1 MTVMTDYL
9 INLPPR
15 LRGRTVRSKRKKPY
29 NSRVWLQ
36 AGAENCAFM
45 QSHFS
50 ECNSWFDA
58 SIDIADCNR
67 KVHIHAL
74 SNETEKDKRDFIKKL
89 RVITTE
95 IDKLVKK
102 IEGSIK

>member
-1 MTVMTDYL
+1 MIESL

-15 LRGRTVRSKRKKPY
+15 VRGRPMRSKRKKNY
-29 NSRVWLQ
+29 DSRVWLQ
-36 AGAENCAFM
+36 GGAENCAFM

-58 SIDIADCNR
+58 SIKIADCSR
-67 KVHIHAL
+67 SVTIHAL
-74 SNETEKDKRDFIKKL
+74 SSETDKDKAVYIKKL
-89 RVITTE
+89 RVITGE

-102 IEGSIK
+102 IEASI